1 MLGFESTKVCRHPL
15 SLGGDSELFYF
26 SSGAQKKR
34 KKVGNAVFFYNTHTH
49 THTQVC
55 GVWIETYL

>member
-15 SLGGDSELFYF
+15 SLGGDSEPFYF

-34 KKVGNAVFFYNTHTH
+34 KKVGNAVFFITHTH
-49 THTQVC
+49 KCVVY
-55 GVWIETYL
+55 G